1 MIKLFGQTDTAFSS
15 NGDVV
20 LSPLKAKVHK
30 DDNGDYYLDLECGL
44 EYVDFITEGRIIV
57 ANTPT
62 SDQAFRIGNVN
73 KTKNKI
79 ETRCWHVFYDSENY
93 LIEDS
98 YVLNKNCNDALLHL
112 NNATEPE
119 SEFTVFSDVTHV
131 DSFRCV
137 RQSLYEAIQTVIER
151 WGGHLVRDNFLISVR
166 QEIGTDNGII
176 VQYKKNL
183 KDIVCQ
189 ENWDNVVTK
198 ILPTGQDGIM
208 LNALDQTAD
217 VYITSETQYAIPYTK
232 TVSFEQDINQDDYPT
247 EQAYQQAL
255 VDDLRAQA
263 TAYLDANCIPQVSYT
278 LKANLDRVT
287 DIGDTVEVI
296 DERLGVNLM
305 THVIGFDY
313 DCISQK
319 YTEVE
324 FGSFSQTLSGFASQM
339 TSNTQKIVS
348 QAVGNVSDEVM
359 GILTKSYVI
368 YDGAS
373 ILIVDTLPKENAQNV
388 IKIDNSGVGFS
399 QTGIQGQFTSKW
411 DIDGSITLSQD
422 VTIDGKPLTDFIT
435 ASGTDDGWDWVE
447 YKSGNIEATTQIEV
461 ESTDVTWSTLITGLN
476 KGEIPLTM
484 LSTIDNPIVT
494 AEIESCGTDVGWVAM
509 ADDTKI
515 TMIRTGNTGTIK
527 LNIAVRGTKASP
539 QSP

>member
-1 MIKLFGQTDTAFSS
+1 
-15 NGDVV
+15 
-20 LSPLKAKVHK
+20 
-30 DDNGDYYLDLECGL
+30 
-44 EYVDFITEGRIIV
+44 
-57 ANTPT
+57 
-62 SDQAFRIGNVN
+62 
-73 KTKNKI
+73 
-79 ETRCWHVFYDSENY
+79 
-93 LIEDS
+93 
-98 YVLNKNCNDALLHL
+98 
-112 NNATEPE
+112 
-119 SEFTVFSDVTHV
+119 
-131 DSFRCV
+131 
-137 RQSLYEAIQTVIER
+137 LYEAIQTVIER

-208 LNALDQTAD
+208 LNALDQSAD

-232 TVSFEQDINQDDYPT
+232 TVSFEQDINQEDYPT

-447 YKSGNIEATTQIEV
+447 YKSGNIEAHTQIEV
-461 ESTDVTWSTLITGLN
+461 ESADVTWSTLITGLN

-509 ADDTKI
+509 ADETKI